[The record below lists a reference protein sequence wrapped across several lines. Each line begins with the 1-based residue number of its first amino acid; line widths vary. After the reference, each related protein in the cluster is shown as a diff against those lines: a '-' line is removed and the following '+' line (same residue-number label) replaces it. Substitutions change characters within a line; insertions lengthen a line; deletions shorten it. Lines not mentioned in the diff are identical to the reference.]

1 MVHFC
6 AQELDRYGYAARGCD
21 IPALAG
27 KEFHPHPMNKADR
40 LNVIMQTLQISK
52 ASSVQELSEQ
62 LKVSHMTVRRDL
74 ESLVKTE
81 KVKILHGSVIL
92 HPKSNARENESYYS
106 LIAAGAEHPEQKRR
120 IGQMAASLIQPEDTL
135 LIDVGSTTEYLAK
148 YLPESFKYTV
158 LCFSLNVVSETVRR
172 RNCKTLF
179 AGGLFHENTLM
190 FEGPEGLEMIRNFRA
205 TKAFMS
211 ASGANSQFGV
221 MCRNAYERETK
232 KAILQSSLK
241 KILLVDSS
249 KFGVIRSDY
258 FADLSDF
265 DEIVT
270 DDGISREYVEH
281 IEGMGIT
288 LRIA

>member
-1 MVHFC
+1 
-6 AQELDRYGYAARGCD
+6 
-21 IPALAG
+21 
-27 KEFHPHPMNKADR
+27 MNRADR
-40 LNVIMQTLQISK
+40 LNVIMQTLQINK

-74 ESLVKTE
+74 MSLVKNE

-92 HPKSNARENESYYS
+92 HPKSDLRENESYYS
-106 LIAAGAEHPEQKRR
+106 LIAAGAEHPELKRR
-120 IGQMAASLIQPEDTL
+120 IGQLAASLIEPEDTL

-148 YLPESFKYTV
+148 YLPENRSYTV
-158 LCFSLNVVSETVRR
+158 LCFSLNVLSETVRR

-179 AGGLFHENTLM
+179 AGGLYHENTMM
-190 FEGPEGLEMIRNFRA
+190 FESPEGLSMISSFRA

-221 MCRNAYERETK
+221 TCMNAYERETK
-232 KAILQSSLK
+232 KAIIQSSMK

-258 FADLSDF
+258 FAELSDF

-270 DDGISREYVEH
+270 DEGISKEYVD
-281 IEGMGIT
+281 IIRNLGIV